1 VLKNIENFQLFCQKL
16 TRNMTNSKF
25 SFIISILKTN
35 YTCKI
40 MNVLEKISR
49 DMSEFSKSEKKVA
62 EVILANP
69 QSAIHSSIAT
79 LAKLANVSEPTVNRF
94 CRRLDTKGYPDFKL
108 HLAQSLANGTPYVN
122 RHVDEF
128 DGPAEY
134 TNKIFESTMASL
146 EVARQS
152 IDIAMVNRVVDLL
165 TQARK
170 ISFFGLG
177 ASSSVAH
184 DAVNKFFRFNVPV
197 VYFEDIL
204 MQRMSCMNSSEGDVV
219 IFISHTGRTKSLVD
233 VAHIA
238 RTNDAT
244 VVGITSADSPLA
256 KECNYVL
263 SLAVP
268 EDTDLYMPMASRIA
282 QLTLIDVLAT
292 GFTLRRGNKFREN
305 LKRVKDTLRGSR
317 YVKDNLN

>member
-1 VLKNIENFQLFCQKL
+1 
-16 TRNMTNSKF
+16 
-25 SFIISILKTN
+25 
-35 YTCKI
+35 
-40 MNVLEKISR
+40 
-49 DMSEFSKSEKKVA
+49 MS
-62 EVILANP
+62 
-69 QSAIHSSIAT
+69 
-79 LAKLANVSEPTVNRF
+79 NVSEPTVNRF

-128 DGPAEY
+128 DSPAEY

-152 IDIAMVNRVVDLL
+152 VDVAMVNRVVDLL

-177 ASSSVAH
+177 ASASVAH

-197 VYFEDIL
+197 VHFEDIL
-204 MQRMSCMNSSEGDVV
+204 MQRMSCMNSTEGDVV
-219 IFISHTGRTKSLVD
+219 ICISHTGRTKSLVE
-233 VAHIA
+233 VANIA
-238 RTNDAT
+238 RENDAT
-244 VVGITSADSPLA
+244 VVGITSPDSPLSKA
-256 KECNYVL
+256 CNYVL
-263 SLAVP
+263 TLSVP

-317 YVKDNLN
+317 FNRPENS